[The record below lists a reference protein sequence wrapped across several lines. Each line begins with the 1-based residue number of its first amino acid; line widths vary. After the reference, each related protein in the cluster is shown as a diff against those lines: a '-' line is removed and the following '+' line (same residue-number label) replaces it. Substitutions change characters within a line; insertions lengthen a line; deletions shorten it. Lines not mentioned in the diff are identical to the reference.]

1 MSVSPDAELGLGM
14 QACQLFAQQLLE
26 KCPFNLSTEIDLT
39 YLYSKEEKNVDIECS
54 YSWVGICLQTV
65 FEKV

>member
-1 MSVSPDAELGLGM
+1 M

-39 YLYSKEEKNVDIECS
+39 YLYSKEKKMLILSVHIA
-54 YSWVGICLQTV
+54 G
-65 FEKV
+65 